1 MILSERL
8 RAIREQKNLTQGDIE
23 ERTGLKRSYVSR
35 LEHGRT
41 IPSLATLEKFALA
54 LDVPLYLFF
63 YDGDRPPKASA
74 LPQAVQS
81 ANGDDHWGLNGD
93 SARYLHRLTLLLPRI
108 NENDRKM
115 LVHFA
120 SQLIRQRKH

>member
-8 RAIREQKNLTQGDIE
+8 RSIREQKKLTQGDIE

-54 LDVPLYLFF
+54 FDVPLYVFF
-63 YDGDRPPKASA
+63 YDGEAPKTLASWPA
-74 LPQAVQS
+74 
-81 ANGDDHWGLNGD
+81 
-93 SARYLHRLTLLLPRI
+93 
-108 NENDRKM
+108 K
-115 LVHFA
+115 
-120 SQLIRQRKH
+120 